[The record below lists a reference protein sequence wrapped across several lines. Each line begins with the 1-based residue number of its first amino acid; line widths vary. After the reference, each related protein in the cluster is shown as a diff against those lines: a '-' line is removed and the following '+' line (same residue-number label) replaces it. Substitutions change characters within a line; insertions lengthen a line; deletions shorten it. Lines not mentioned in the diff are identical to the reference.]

1 MSDSPNSNTLTHG
14 IRVQAAA
21 RYNADDSQPDNRQYL
36 FEYRIRITNEGTT
49 RAKLRSR
56 HWIILDANNQREE
69 VRGPGVVGKHPDL
82 APGESHEYKS
92 NCPLRTTWG
101 TMEGTYT
108 FEREDGTKFDVAI
121 GRFFLAP
128 TTNKAGTP
136 SSK

>member
-14 IRVQAAA
+14 IRIQAAA
-21 RYNADDSQPDNRQYL
+21 RYAADDSQPDSRQYL
-36 FEYRIRITNEGTT
+36 FVYKIRITNEGTE

-56 HWIILDANNQREE
+56 HWIILDANNKREE

-82 APGESHEYKS
+82 APGESFEYES
-92 NCPLRTTWG
+92 SCPLRTTWG

-108 FEREDGTKFDVAI
+108 FEREDKTKFDAVV

-128 TTNKAGTP
+128 TTNKAKP
-136 SSK
+136 SLSK